1 MKNNVVINR
10 CQWVIALAIF
20 MPNRAEALLLI
31 ITLFFLFLR
40 YGIVFRSRILKFL
53 ILVFLIST
61 ISTYL
66 IGYNYDKS
74 IQQMIVLSV
83 FILGYEQ
90 FFLFVR
96 GDFRLL
102 FSKYIRIC
110 LIISIFGLIQELYY
124 LIAQINIMSFV
135 SSNYGTQLINNNLI
149 RISATTW
156 EGGYLGTILTP
167 CLFYLFYYNDPYK
180 LLGWKKYV
188 ILFVALLTLSPFVF
202 ILLSIVFM
210 VKLIHISKLN
220 RTVLIAMLLCIF
232 LYAGFSLQT
241 AEYERD
247 TGGVNGV
254 FMRIKDSFQMM
265 QLITADDISRI
276 SELNTSTATLA
287 SNMYIGFNAPSRLMG
302 TGIGTNSQNHQ
313 KIMGKT
319 FDDSFDFVSLNTDDG
334 YSLFN
339 RILSELGVI
348 GLLFYLFFVYKFFNK
363 NNDIN
368 KCLFIIIAC
377 WFIRGGNYVIYGT
390 IFFHFFYYYT
400 SKFQLRFK

>member
-156 EGGYLGTILTP
+156 EGGYLGTILAP
-167 CLFYLFYYNDPYK
+167 CLFYSHGD
-180 LLGWKKYV
+180 
-188 ILFVALLTLSPFVF
+188 SP
-202 ILLSIVFM
+202 
-210 VKLIHISKLN
+210 
-220 RTVLIAMLLCIF
+220 
-232 LYAGFSLQT
+232 
-241 AEYERD
+241 
-247 TGGVNGV
+247 
-254 FMRIKDSFQMM
+254 
-265 QLITADDISRI
+265 
-276 SELNTSTATLA
+276 
-287 SNMYIGFNAPSRLMG
+287 
-302 TGIGTNSQNHQ
+302 
-313 KIMGKT
+313 
-319 FDDSFDFVSLNTDDG
+319 
-334 YSLFN
+334 
-339 RILSELGVI
+339 
-348 GLLFYLFFVYKFFNK
+348 
-363 NNDIN
+363 
-368 KCLFIIIAC
+368 
-377 WFIRGGNYVIYGT
+377 
-390 IFFHFFYYYT
+390 
-400 SKFQLRFK
+400 